1 MVLALIK
8 ESGDSHES
16 SVRGLDSLG
25 LEVSVK
31 IIGSE
36 IFSMVG
42 VI

>member
-8 ESGDSHES
+8 ESGDSRES

-25 LEVSVK
+25 LEVSAK
-31 IIGSE
+31 IIESE
-36 IFSMVG
+36 ISLIVG